1 VLSAFAGQALVSAA
15 PFDAAPALAAAP
27 EAAGSEAG
35 VSRYV
40 VQVGAFND
48 NTRMR
53 EARMK
58 VERIGYKTY
67 TSEVDSPSGRRT
79 RVRLGPFPTKAEAEA
94 AAVKVKTTGLPANV
108 LKL

>member
-1 VLSAFAGQALVSAA
+1 MKADNKASLSGKTDVN
-15 PFDAAPALAAAP
+15 PAPALGASP

-35 VSRYV
+35 VVRYV

-67 TSEVDSPSGRRT
+67 TSEVDTPSGRRT